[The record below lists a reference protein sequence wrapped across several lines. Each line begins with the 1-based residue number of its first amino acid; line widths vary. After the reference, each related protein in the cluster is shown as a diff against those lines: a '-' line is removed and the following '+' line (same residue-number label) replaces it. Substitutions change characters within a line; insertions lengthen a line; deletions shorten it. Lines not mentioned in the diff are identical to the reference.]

1 MKSYNSLIKKCIKNR
16 YQASTVFNRNFIHL
30 FFKQRNWILK
40 KINLLDKSNIPKI
53 NKNDQTLKRFIY
65 YYNNNKKINSD
76 ILKYYKKFE
85 VNLSL
90 KKRYNK
96 KFKKTSNIAT
106 GNLSYIYLGLLINKT
121 KYLKL
126 TQKLNCIMKIID
138 KVSTSYI
145 NFDQKSLL
153 LFKKLILIEKSLL
166 KKII

>member
-16 YQASTVFNRNFIHL
+16 YQASTVFNRNFIYL

-40 KINLLDKSNIPKI
+40 KINLLDKSNISKI

-65 YYNNNKKINSD
+65 YYNNKKINSN

-106 GNLSYIYLGLLINKT
+106 GNLSYIYLGLLINKN
-121 KYLKL
+121 KYLNL

-138 KVSTSYI
+138 KVSTSFI
-145 NFDQKSLL
+145 NFDKNGLL
-153 LFKKLILIEKSLL
+153 LFKKLILIEKFLL
-166 KKII
+166 KKIS

>member
-1 MKSYNSLIKKCIKNR
+1 MKTYNSIIRKCIKNK
-16 YQASTVFNRNFIHL
+16 YQACTIFNKNFINL

-40 KINLLDKSNIPKI
+40 KINLSSKSNILKV

-65 YYNNNKKINSD
+65 YYNNKNINSN

-85 VNLSL
+85 INLSL

-96 KFKKTSNIAT
+96 KFKKTSNIST

-138 KVSTSYI
+138 KVSTSYM
-145 NFDQKSLL
+145 NFDQRGLL
-153 LFKKLILIEKSLL
+153 LFKKLILLEKFLL

>member
-16 YQASTVFNRNFIHL
+16 YQASTVFNRNFIYL

-40 KINLLDKSNIPKI
+40 KINLLDKSNISKI

-65 YYNNNKKINSD
+65 YYNNKKINSN
-76 ILKYYKKFE
+76 IIKYYKKFE

-153 LFKKLILIEKSLL
+153 LFKKLILIEKSFL

>member
-1 MKSYNSLIKKCIKNR
+1 MKSYNSIIKKCIKNR
-16 YQASTVFNRNFIHL
+16 YQASTVFNKNFIHL
-30 FFKQRNWILK
+30 FLKQRNWILE
-40 KINLLDKSNIPKI
+40 KINLLDKSGISKI

-65 YYNNNKKINSD
+65 YYNNKKINLN

-96 KFKKTSNIAT
+96 KFKKTSNIET

-121 KYLKL
+121 KHLKL

-138 KVSTSYI
+138 KISTGNI
-145 NFDQKSLL
+145 NFDQKDLL
-153 LFKKLILIEKSLL
+153 LLKKLILLEKFLL

>member
-1 MKSYNSLIKKCIKNR
+1 MKSYNSIIKKCIKNR
-16 YQASTVFNRNFIHL
+16 YQASTVFNKNFIHL

-40 KINLLDKSNIPKI
+40 KINLSSKSNILKV

-65 YYNNNKKINSD
+65 YYNNKNINSN

-85 VNLSL
+85 INLSL

-96 KFKKTSNIAT
+96 KFKKTSNIST

-138 KVSTSYI
+138 KVSTSYM
-145 NFDQKSLL
+145 NFDQRGLL
-153 LFKKLILIEKSLL
+153 LFKKLILLEKFLL